1 MEEKQK
7 IFPPGFLWGGA
18 VAANQ
23 AEGAWQADVENYL
36 KNIRLNVSMYQAA
49 EFFVQRTQCLMR

>member
-23 AEGAWQADVENYL
+23 AEGAWQADGKGDSVAHYCGD
-36 KNIRLNVSMYQAA
+36 KNVPAA
-49 EFFVQRTQCLMR
+49 IHGTDPP

>member
-23 AEGAWQADVENYL
+23 AEGAWQADGKGDSVADHITAGT
-36 KNIRLNVSMYQAA
+36 KNVPAA
-49 EFFVQRTQCLMR
+49 IHGTDPP

>member
-23 AEGAWQADVENYL
+23 AEGAWQADRERRFCSGSHYCGD
-36 KNIRLNVSMYQAA
+36 KNVPAA
-49 EFFVQRTQCLMR
+49 IHGTDPP